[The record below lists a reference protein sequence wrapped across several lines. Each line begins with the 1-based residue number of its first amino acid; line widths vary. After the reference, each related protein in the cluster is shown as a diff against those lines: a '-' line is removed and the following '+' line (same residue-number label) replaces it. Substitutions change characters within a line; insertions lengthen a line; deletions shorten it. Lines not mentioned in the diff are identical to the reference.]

1 MEGEPSG
8 LVGGVIHRIA
18 SNRSFA
24 SNRLFVSNRSE
35 ESIMHRSIYQIMT
48 VKSLFFTVIIH
59 FIALFS
65 FAKPPVDHPTV
76 LPHPMPHPF
85 HLGLVEVHIDR
96 THLEIAIRVFTD
108 DLEWALG
115 RQFKKNV
122 DLTLGD
128 SSTNFWLLS
137 STLRKEI
144 QISADSRSI
153 ELKYVGCE
161 REDDSIWLYMEHEL
175 GTADTS
181 EWTFVN
187 TLLTQDFP
195 EQRYVVSVSHNG
207 RKKTQL
213 LMAPDFRIQ
222 WSGADF

>member
-1 MEGEPSG
+1 
-8 LVGGVIHRIA
+8 
-18 SNRSFA
+18 
-24 SNRLFVSNRSE
+24 
-35 ESIMHRSIYQIMT
+35 MHGALYQIMN

-76 LPHPMPHPF
+76 LPHPRPHPF

-153 ELKYVGCE
+153 ELNYVGCE

-175 GTADTS
+175 GTTDTS

-195 EQRYVVSVSHNG
+195 EQRYVVSVNHKG

-222 WSGADF
+222 WSEADF

>member
-1 MEGEPSG
+1 
-8 LVGGVIHRIA
+8 LVGGVIHRITSNQLIA
-18 SNRSFA
+18 SNG
-24 SNRLFVSNRSE
+24 LE
-35 ESIMHRSIYQIMT
+35 ESIMHRSIYQIMNI
-48 VKSLFFTVIIH
+48 KSLFFTVIIL
-59 FIALFS
+59 FIAMFS
-65 FAKPPVDHPTV
+65 FAKQPVDHPTV
-76 LPHPMPHPF
+76 LPHPLPHPF

-128 SSTNFWLLS
+128 STTNFLLLS

-195 EQRYVVSVSHNG
+195 EQRYVVSVNHKG

>member
-1 MEGEPSG
+1 MEGKPSG
-8 LVGGVIHRIA
+8 LVGGIINIIE

-24 SNRLFVSNRSE
+24 TNRSE
-35 ESIMHRSIYQIMT
+35 ETIMHGSSYQIMN
-48 VKSLFFTVIIH
+48 VKSVLFTVILH
-59 FIALFS
+59 FIVMFS
-65 FAKPPVDHPTV
+65 FAKQPVDHPTV

-115 RQFKKNV
+115 KQFKKTV

-153 ELKYVGCE
+153 ELNYVGCE

-175 GTADTS
+175 GTTDMF

-195 EQRYVVSVSHNG
+195 EQRYVVSVNHKG